1 MYSEDMANSL
11 TLGER
16 PVASPSS
23 AVVPA
28 CAPGAPAL
36 RVGGMA
42 FGNGVLMRSKHAWAW
57 ARSDGTV
64 LHGPVVSLLDR
75 SRWLRLPLVRSLVAL
90 AEMLAFAIRLQRRN
104 GIGPN
109 LRLLGWLALW
119 VFASSWLSSLASG
132 LITNALLADLA
143 GQAVSIL
150 LGLLAL
156 QRGMGAEI
164 WRYHGA
170 EHKTVNAYE
179 AGADLAD
186 IRAVATYSRIHD
198 RCGSN
203 LVAILVV
210 LSLAYLP
217 LSQRLPG
224 EGFSA
229 LYSVCAIALSFE
241 LFRLVTRRPQ
251 LTICRVVLC
260 AGKTLQR
267 CLTTREPQRE
277 QLKVACRALRRVVAL
292 EAQDQAVVLS
302 LAPKVA
308 DSTSRRLGRVP

>member
-23 AVVPA
+23 VEVPA
-28 CAPGAPAL
+28 CAPAAPRL

-64 LHGPVVSLLDR
+64 LHGPVLSLLDR

-104 GIGPN
+104 GIAPN

-119 VFASSWLSSLASG
+119 VCVSSWLSSLASG
-132 LITNALLADLA
+132 FITNTLLADFVSQVA
-143 GQAVSIL
+143 SIL

-170 EHKTVNAYE
+170 EHKAVNAYE

-186 IRAVATYSRIHD
+186 LKAVATFSCIHD

-203 LVAILVV
+203 LVAILLM
-210 LSLAYLP
+210 LSLVYLP
-217 LSQRLPG
+217 QSQRLTG
-224 EGFSA
+224 GAFSA
-229 LYSVCAIALSFE
+229 LYSLCAIALAFE
-241 LFRLVTRRPQ
+241 LFRLVTQRPQ
-251 LTICRVVLC
+251 LPICRVVLC
-260 AGKTLQR
+260 PGKTLQR

-292 EAQDQAVVLS
+292 EDQRQAAALG
-302 LAPKVA
+302 LAPSVA
-308 DSTSRRLGRVP
+308 DSLPEG